1 MANLFQIWNC
11 DGGIIYDGTTYTF
24 TDLDSVA
31 WTYNKKNHLTRG
43 ANATNTRGIISQE
56 GGKTP
61 DTAEYSVVDC
71 PKALYKLLL
80 DLFEKKARLTAF
92 FINRDTGE
100 YMNFKDAVIRDKPRQ
115 TNVGEDDSSLSFIF
129 AVESFNVSEKLNDED
144 DAS

>member
-61 DTAEYSVVDC
+61 DTAEY
-71 PKALYKLLL
+71 
-80 DLFEKKARLTAF
+80 
-92 FINRDTGE
+92 
-100 YMNFKDAVIRDKPRQ
+100 MNFKDAVIRDKPRQ
-115 TNVGEDDSSLSFIF
+115 TNVGEDDSSLSFVF